1 MTTLSI
7 IAAIIAVIAITFS
20 AIALHKSIRNEK
32 HIDDIYE
39 WAEDFDGLLDKI
51 IATIGMNNDADEIK
65 ALAQKIEFDEKGN
78 PIIPDELK
86 AKLTPEQL
94 KDVERNLRLAKRIG
108 DIVAK
113 FLHDASESIEVDN
126 LPSECQKP
134 AKTKENGQ
142 IKAYS
147 QEFKDE
153 VRKYAAEHAEESP
166 YKVAKHFGISKNTV
180 KRWMAK
186 K

>member
-20 AIALHKSIRNEK
+20 IIALVKSIDNEK

-39 WAEDFDGLLDKI
+39 WDEDLDGLIDKI
-51 IATIGMNNDADEIK
+51 IATIGMNKDSDEIK

-78 PIIPDELK
+78 AIIPDELK

-94 KDVERNLRLAKRIG
+94 KDVERHLRLAKRIG

-113 FLHDASESIEVDN
+113 FLHDASEMSKTNN
-126 LPSECQKP
+126 LPSEGKKP
-134 AKTKENGQ
+134 AKTKEKGQ
-142 IKAYS
+142 NKAYS

-153 VRKYAAEHAEESP
+153 VRKYAAENTDKGVNAI
-166 YKVAKHFGISKNTV
+166 AKHFGISKNSV
-180 KRWMAK
+180 KRWTAK
-186 K
+186 S